1 MNVLLKVEFVG
12 SNVVAQ
18 IVIILFNLITFL
30 FSRYLKAVNVRSLT
44 VGRIIVSVEKQG
56 YHVLLNAG
64 ALDVRMK
71 LMEIVQI

>member
-12 SNVVAQ
+12 SNVDAQ
-18 IVIILFNLITFL
+18 IVIILFNLIIFL
-30 FSRYLKAVNVRSLT
+30 FSRYLKAVNVRNLT

-56 YHVLLNAG
+56 YHVALNVG

-71 LMEIVQI
+71 IMEIVQI